1 MKTEATHGMIFAM
14 HRSEKGI
21 AFRIYIK
28 SRTSQEDAQMLNTH
42 MKRCSTSPVK
52 CKSIPMKYYYPP
64 KWLKLKRMAT
74 LKTGEDVEPEKV
86 IKSYNK
92 TWKTV

>member
-1 MKTEATHGMIFAM
+1 
-14 HRSEKGI
+14 
-21 AFRIYIK
+21 
-28 SRTSQEDAQMLNTH
+28 
-42 MKRCSTSPVK
+42 
-52 CKSIPMKYYYPP
+52 MKYYYPP

-74 LKTGEDVEPEKV
+74 LKTGEDVEPDKV

>member
-1 MKTEATHGMIFAM
+1 MIFAM
-14 HRSEKGI
+14 HRYEKGI

-28 SRTSQEDAQMLNTH
+28 SRTSQEDAQMSNTH

-52 CKSIPMKYYYPP
+52 CKAIQMKYYYPP
-64 KWLKLKRMAT
+64 KWLKLKRMAA
-74 LKTGEDVEPEKV
+74 LKTGEDVEPDKV